1 MPGLPR
7 QSEEFRFVSSA
18 SLTVPGD
25 LYGDFAQL
33 HACWAKLAASGD
45 LPARQSIS
53 LPDLPP
59 SLRGLT
65 NLLGVEVSET
75 GGHAFRFRLFGSLQR
90 MQTLVP
96 PTGRLIDDV
105 IPDASYCAMMQ
116 QHYSEVVA
124 SRKPRFDRIL
134 NSVGAKG
141 NQAPYSYDRL
151 ILPLSFDGLTVT
163 DLMTCSLKA
172 VDPLGG

>member
-7 QSEEFRFVSSA
+7 HREEFRFVSST
-18 SLTVPGD
+18 SLKVPND
-25 LYGDFAQL
+25 LWGDFALL
-33 HACWAKLAASGD
+33 HNCWMKLAAGGD

-59 SLRGLT
+59 ALRGLT
-65 NLLGVEVSET
+65 NLLGVEISET

-90 MQTLVP
+90 METLVP
-96 PTGRLIDDV
+96 PTGRLIAEV

-116 QHYSEVVA
+116 QHYSEVVTA
-124 SRKPRFDRIL
+124 RAPRFDRIF
-134 NSVGAKG
+134 NSVGPKG
-141 NQAPYSYDRL
+141 HQAPYSYDRL

-163 DLMTCSLKA
+163 DLMTCSLKT
-172 VDPLGG
+172 PESSGG